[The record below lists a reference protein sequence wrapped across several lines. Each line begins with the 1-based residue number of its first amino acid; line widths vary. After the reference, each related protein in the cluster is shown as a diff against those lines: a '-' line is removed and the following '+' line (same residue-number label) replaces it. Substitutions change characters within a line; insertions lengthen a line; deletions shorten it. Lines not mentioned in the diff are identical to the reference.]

1 MSEIVDRSRFRA
13 TSLDVQKQ
21 KEEEVKT
28 LIGDTSGGYTKTVFH
43 EIEEGVN
50 KFRLYFGHPD
60 VEDSTTL
67 ETKVVS
73 FVPYMKVE
81 KNDDGED
88 IIDVKTGK
96 PKLKRTTKPI
106 FNSKVHGGLPY
117 SLTETFIEL
126 AKKNADLLYPDKA
139 DAEAKKQYLEAVVG
153 SEYKPNT
160 KPAHQGILP
169 KMSWVCYAD
178 KLVGKTKDADGN
190 EVDKFLFGKLEI
202 KKSVKNGINKIS
214 AIESVDDAYGS
225 DACFTDVDN
234 GRLLV
239 VLYDKSLKANEMYNV
254 SIDSQKVNVKLENGK
269 TEKID
274 KKYPLTDDQINTF
287 LEAPKLTDMRNAYT
301 RKDFNNELEGL
312 RMLDVENDLGVFDTD
327 EFKDIVNKIDNLLPE
342 EESLE
347 NNSNGVE
354 SNNTSNT
361 ADKFDLMDKAELR
374 AFNKTEGCGIKF
386 LITDSE
392 EVMRNALRE
401 WEIKEFGEVNSEPET
416 QVENEKMEVEKPR
429 QEVAENKTSD
439 EKPLNRLEELRRKKA
454 AQQTA

>member
-28 LIGDTSGGYTKTVFH
+28 LIGDTGGGYTKTVYH

-88 IIDVKTGK
+88 IIDAKTGK

-190 EVDKFLFGKLEI
+190 EVDKFLFGRLEI

-214 AIESVDDAYGS
+214 AIESVNDAYGS

-254 SIDSQKVNVKLENGK
+254 SIDSQKVTVKLENGVPA
-269 TEKID
+269 KID
-274 KKYPLTDDQINTF
+274 KVYPLTDDQINNF
-287 LEAPKLTDMRNAYT
+287 LEAPKLTDMRTAYT

-312 RMLDVENDLGVFDTD
+312 RMLDNENDLGVFDTD
-327 EFKDIVNKIDNLLPE
+327 EFKDVVNKIDSLLPE
-342 EESLE
+342 EEEDLE
-347 NNSNGVE
+347 NTSNDVQ

-401 WEIKEFGEVNSEPET
+401 WERQEFGEDTETEPTPEV
-416 QVENEKMEVEKPR
+416 QEEQKEVEQPK
-429 QEVAENKTSD
+429 QEVVET
-439 EKPLNRLEELRRKKA
+439 KPVNRLEELRKKKA